1 MSNDSFTEVTN
12 QSWFGRIGGA
22 IKGILVGLILFIV
35 AFPLLFWNE
44 GRSVKRY
51 KTLKEGGGAVISITA
66 DRVDNNNE
74 GKLVHMTGTAVTDQT
89 LTDPIFGI
97 SANALKLRRTV
108 EMYQWEENSKSETK
122 KKVGGGTET
131 VTTYSY
137 NKTWASR
144 AINSG
149 SFKRPDGHQ
158 NPGEMPYSE
167 WTEYASPVTI
177 GAFTLSPS
185 LLGKVG
191 RYQGLPVSADEPL
204 PAELEGKATVN
215 NSGYYIGNDPG
226 SPQVGDVRIKFQ
238 VVNPTEI
245 SLMAK
250 QVGNTF
256 EPYKTSVGGT
266 IELLRDGVFTAE
278 AMIEKAQ
285 QSNRILTWVLRLVG
299 FLLMLIGL
307 NMIFKPLSVVADV
320 LPFLGSIVGAGTGII
335 SFLIALILSLVTIAI
350 AWIFYRPLLAIGIIA
365 VVVVLI
371 VLTRMKVKKAPKIPP
386 VPTA

>member
-1 MSNDSFTEVTN
+1 MSNDSYTEVTN

-22 IKGILVGLILFIV
+22 IKGILVGLILFIA

-51 KTLKEGGGAVISITA
+51 KTLKEGGGAVISVSAET
-66 DRVDNNNE
+66 VDTNNE
-74 GKLVHMTGTAVTDQT
+74 GKLVHMTGTAVTEQT
-89 LTDPIFGI
+89 LTDPVFGI
-97 SANALKLRRTV
+97 SANALKLKRTV

-137 NKTWASR
+137 SKKWASR

-149 SFKRPDGHQ
+149 NFKRPDGHQ
-158 NPGEMPYSE
+158 NPGTMPYEE
-167 WTEYASPVTI
+167 WTEYASPVTV

-191 RYQGLPVSADEPL
+191 RYQGLPVPADEPL
-204 PAELEGKATVN
+204 PTELEEKASVSD
-215 NSGYYIGNDPG
+215 SGYYIGNDPA
-226 SPQVGDVRIKFQ
+226 SPQIGDVRIRFQ

-256 EPYKTSVGGT
+256 EPYKTSVGGN

-299 FLLMLIGL
+299 FLMMMIGL

-335 SFLIALILSLVTIAI
+335 AFLIALILSLVTIAI

-371 VLTRMKVKKAPKIPP
+371 VLTRMKVKKAPAIPP
-386 VPTA
+386 VPSA